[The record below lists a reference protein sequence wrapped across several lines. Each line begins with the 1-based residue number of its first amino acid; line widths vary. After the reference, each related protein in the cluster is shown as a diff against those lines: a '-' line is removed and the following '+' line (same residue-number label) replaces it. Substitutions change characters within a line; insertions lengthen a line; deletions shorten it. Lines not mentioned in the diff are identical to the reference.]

1 MIVTIDGPAGAGKSS
16 VARRLAARLRFRFL
30 DTGAMYRAVALW
42 LQQNRADVT
51 DLAAVA
57 RCLDDLRL
65 SIDGERVIVNGR
77 DVTSEIRTP
86 ELSQQASVVAAI
98 PLVREKLVELQREIA
113 ENGNYVCEGRD
124 QGTVV
129 FPNAECK
136 FFLTAEPE
144 VRAYRRWLEL
154 VNKQPELL
162 LDMVIAE
169 QKIRDLRDETRS
181 TGRLVQAADAILVRV
196 DNLTL
201 DELVDKLEEEVS
213 RRL

>member
-30 DTGAMYRAVALW
+30 DTGAMYRAVAWW
-42 LQQNRADVT
+42 LGENDIDLT
-51 DLAAVA
+51 DLPSLQ
-57 RCLDDLRL
+57 RCLNNL
-65 SIDGERVIVNGR
+65 SLAIDGDRVIVDGR
-77 DVTSEIRTP
+77 DITSQIRSP

-98 PLVREKLVELQREIA
+98 PAVREKLVQLQREIA
-113 ENGNYVCEGRD
+113 NGGDYVCEGRD

-129 FPNAECK
+129 FPDAGCK

-154 VNKQPELL
+154 VGNQPDLL
-162 LDMVIAE
+162 LEKVITE

-181 TGRLVQAADAILVRV
+181 TGRLVQATDAILVRV
-196 DNLTL
+196 DHLTL
-201 DELVDKLEEEVS
+201 DELVDKLEEEV
-213 RRL
+213 RQRL